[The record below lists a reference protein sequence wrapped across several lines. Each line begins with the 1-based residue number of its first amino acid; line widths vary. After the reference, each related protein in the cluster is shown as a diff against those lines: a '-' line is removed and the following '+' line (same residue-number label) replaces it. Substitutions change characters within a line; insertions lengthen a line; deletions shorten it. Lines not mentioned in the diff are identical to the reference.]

1 MIKLEKT
8 TKTNLK
14 AKGLQFQNGQVVEI
28 ETGEIIDLTNII
40 LNAFGENNE
49 FDFTVTTSTKE
60 ESEVDTGE
68 PAEFDPD
75 ADEYWL
81 KYMD

>member
-14 AKGLQFQNGQVVEI
+14 AKGLQLQNGQVIEI
-28 ETGEIIDLTNII
+28 ETGEIINLNNII
-40 LNAFGENNE
+40 LNSFGDSE
-49 FDFTVTTSTKE
+49 FDFQVTTSIKE

-68 PAEFDPD
+68 TEEFDPE
-75 ADEYWL
+75 AEEY
-81 KYMD
+81 

>member
-14 AKGLQFQNGQVVEI
+14 AKGLQVQGNQI
-28 ETGEIIDLTNII
+28 IDPETGEVINIP
-40 LNAFGENNE
+40 LMVQNAFGENE
-49 FDFTVTTSTKE
+49 MFDFSFTTSIKE

-68 PAEFDPD
+68 TEEFDPE
-75 ADEYWL
+75 AEEY
-81 KYMD
+81 

>member
-14 AKGLQFQNGQVVEI
+14 AKGLQLQNGQVIEI
-28 ETGEIIDLTNII
+28 ETGEIINLNNII
-40 LNAFGENNE
+40 LNSFGDSE
-49 FDFTVTTSTKE
+49 FDFQVTTSTKE

-68 PAEFDPD
+68 PEEFDPD
-75 ADEYWL
+75 AEEY
-81 KYMD
+81 

>member
-1 MIKLEKT
+1 MVKLEKT

-14 AKGLQFQNGQVVEI
+14 AKGLQFQNGQVVDI
-28 ETGEIIDLTNII
+28 ESGEILDLNTII
-40 LNAFGENNE
+40 SNAFGDSE

-68 PAEFDPD
+68 PAEFDPE
-75 ADEYWL
+75 AEEY
-81 KYMD
+81 

>member
-14 AKGLQFQNGQVVEI
+14 AKGLQMANNSIIDVD
-28 ETGEIIDLTNII
+28 TGEVVDINTILTNT
-40 LNAFGENNE
+40 FGTEY
-49 FDFTVTTSTKE
+49 FDLQVTTSTKE

-68 PAEFDPD
+68 PAEFDPE
-75 ADEYWL
+75 AEEY
-81 KYMD
+81 

>member
-14 AKGLQFQNGQVVEI
+14 AKGLQVQNGQI
-28 ETGEIIDLTNII
+28 TDPETGEVLNIP
-40 LNAFGENNE
+40 LMVQNAFGENE
-49 FDFTVTTSTKE
+49 MFDFSFTTSTKE

-68 PAEFDPD
+68 PEEFDPE
-75 ADEYWL
+75 AEEY
-81 KYMD
+81 

>member
-14 AKGLQFQNGQVVEI
+14 AKGLQVQGDQIVDP
-28 ETGEIIDLTNII
+28 ETGEIVNLNTII
-40 LNAFGENNE
+40 QNTFGDDY
-49 FDFTVTTSTKE
+49 FDFTFTTSTKE

-68 PAEFDPD
+68 REEIPVED
-75 ADEYWL
+75 L
-81 KYMD
+81 MD

>member
-14 AKGLQFQNGQVVEI
+14 AKKLQMVDGNI
-28 ETGEIIDLTNII
+28 TDSETGEIINLNTII
-40 LNAFGENNE
+40 QNTFGNE
-49 FDFTVTTSTKE
+49 YFDFSFTTSVKE

-68 PAEFDPD
+68 PEEFDPD
-75 ADEYWL
+75 AEEY
-81 KYMD
+81 

>member
-28 ETGEIIDLTNII
+28 ETGEIIDLNTII
-40 LNAFGENNE
+40 SNTFGENNE

-75 ADEYWL
+75 AEEY
-81 KYMD
+81 

>member
-14 AKGLQFQNGQVVEI
+14 AKGLQMVDGNI
-28 ETGEIIDLTNII
+28 TDSETGEIINLNTII
-40 LNAFGENNE
+40 QNTFGDEC
-49 FDFTVTTSTKE
+49 FDFTFITSTKE

-68 PAEFDPD
+68 PEEFDPD
-75 ADEYWL
+75 AEEY
-81 KYMD
+81 

>member
-14 AKGLQFQNGQVVEI
+14 AKGLQIVNGQI
-28 ETGEIIDLTNII
+28 TDPETGEIININTI
-40 LNAFGENNE
+40 IQNTFGDEY
-49 FDFTVTTSTKE
+49 FDFTFTTSTKE

-68 PAEFDPD
+68 PEEFDPD
-75 ADEYWL
+75 AE
-81 KYMD
+81 

>member
-14 AKGLQFQNGQVVEI
+14 AKGLQVQNNQIVNP
-28 ETGEIIDLTNII
+28 ETGEIVNIV
-40 LNAFGENNE
+40 AMAQSVFGDEC
-49 FDFTVTTSTKE
+49 FDFTFTTSTKE

-68 PAEFDPD
+68 PEEFDPD
-75 ADEYWL
+75 AEEY
-81 KYMD
+81 

>member
-14 AKGLQFQNGQVVEI
+14 AKNLQIVDGNI
-28 ETGEIIDLTNII
+28 ADPETGEVINLINII
-40 LNAFGENNE
+40 SNTFGDEY
-49 FDFTVTTSTKE
+49 FDFTFTTSTKE

-68 PAEFDPD
+68 IGESE
-75 ADEYWL
+75 DEEY
-81 KYMD
+81 

>member
-14 AKGLQFQNGQVVEI
+14 AKGLQVQNNQI
-28 ETGEIIDLTNII
+28 INPETGEVLNIP
-40 LNAFGENNE
+40 LMVQNAFGEDGY
-49 FDFTVTTSTKE
+49 FDFNFTTSTKE

-68 PAEFDPD
+68 PEEFDPD
-75 ADEYWL
+75 AEEY
-81 KYMD
+81 

>member
-14 AKGLQFQNGQVVEI
+14 AKGHQFQIGQVVEI

-75 ADEYWL
+75 ADEY
-81 KYMD
+81 

>member
-14 AKGLQFQNGQVVEI
+14 AKGLQMVNGNI
-28 ETGEIIDLTNII
+28 TDPETGEIININTI
-40 LNAFGENNE
+40 IQNSFGNE
-49 FDFTVTTSTKE
+49 YFDFSFTTSIKE

-68 PAEFDPD
+68 PEGFDPE
-75 ADEYWL
+75 AEEY
-81 KYMD
+81 

>member
-14 AKGLQFQNGQVVEI
+14 AKNLQMVNGNI
-28 ETGEIIDLTNII
+28 TDSETGEIINLNTII
-40 LNAFGENNE
+40 QNSFGEGE
-49 FDFTVTTSTKE
+49 YFDFTFTTSVKE

-68 PAEFDPD
+68 REEIPVED
-75 ADEYWL
+75 L
-81 KYMD
+81 MD

>member
-14 AKGLQFQNGQVVEI
+14 AKGLQMVDGNI
-28 ETGEIIDLTNII
+28 TDPETGEIINLNTII
-40 LNAFGENNE
+40 QNTFDNE
-49 FDFTVTTSTKE
+49 YFDFTFTTSVKE

-68 PAEFDPD
+68 REEIPVED
-75 ADEYWL
+75 L
-81 KYMD
+81 MD

>member
-14 AKGLQFQNGQVVEI
+14 AKGLQIVNNEIVDVES
-28 ETGEIIDLTNII
+28 GEALNLVNII
-40 LNAFGENNE
+40 KNSFGNE
-49 FDFTVTTSTKE
+49 YFDFSFTTSTKE

-68 PAEFDPD
+68 PEEFDPD
-75 ADEYWL
+75 AEEY
-81 KYMD
+81 

>member
-14 AKGLQFQNGQVVEI
+14 AKGLQMANGNI
-28 ETGEIIDLTNII
+28 TDPETGEVINLINII
-40 LNAFGENNE
+40 SNTFGNE
-49 FDFTVTTSTKE
+49 AFDFSFTTSIKE

-68 PAEFDPD
+68 TEEFDPE
-75 ADEYWL
+75 AEEY
-81 KYMD
+81 

>member
-75 ADEYWL
+75 ADEY
-81 KYMD
+81 

>member
-14 AKGLQFQNGQVVEI
+14 AKGLQVVNNEI
-28 ETGEIIDLTNII
+28 LDPEAGEVINIP
-40 LNAFGENNE
+40 LMVQNAFGEGE
-49 FDFTVTTSTKE
+49 YFDFTFTTSVKE

-68 PAEFDPD
+68 REEIPVED
-75 ADEYWL
+75 L
-81 KYMD
+81 MD

>member
-14 AKGLQFQNGQVVEI
+14 AKNLQMVNGDI
-28 ETGEIIDLTNII
+28 TDSETGEIINLNII
-40 LNAFGENNE
+40 IQNSFGEGE
-49 FDFTVTTSTKE
+49 YFDFTFTTSVKE

-68 PAEFDPD
+68 REEIPVED
-75 ADEYWL
+75 L
-81 KYMD
+81 MD